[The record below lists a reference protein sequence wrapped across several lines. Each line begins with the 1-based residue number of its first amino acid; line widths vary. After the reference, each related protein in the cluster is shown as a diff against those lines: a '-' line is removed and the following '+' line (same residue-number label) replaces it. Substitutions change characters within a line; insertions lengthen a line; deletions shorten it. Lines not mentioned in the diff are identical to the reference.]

1 MQPQHPQLAVSAA
14 IFRDGKILLV
24 RRARSPAKGFYSL
37 PGGRVEFGETLHAAL
52 HREVDEETALKI
64 EIVGLAGWREVVPGT
79 TGGGH
84 YLIMSF
90 AARWMAGE
98 PVLNDEHDDFKWLDP
113 DALGDLKTTGGLQEV
128 IQSARGILGLT
139 TLKPRLASSALK
151 RHITGAPDPFM
162 SKHLLAIFLLISVC
176 ISGPARAQDAAAPFD
191 GDLQR
196 LAEILGT
203 LHYLRGICGTNEG
216 PKWRNE
222 MQALIDAETPS
233 GDRRARMIAGFN
245 RGYNGFQQTYRTCTP
260 AATVAIR
267 RYIEE
272 GSKISRDLTARY
284 AN

>member
-1 MQPQHPQLAVSAA
+1 
-14 IFRDGKILLV
+14 
-24 RRARSPAKGFYSL
+24 
-37 PGGRVEFGETLHAAL
+37 
-52 HREVDEETALKI
+52 
-64 EIVGLAGWREVVPGT
+64 
-79 TGGGH
+79 
-84 YLIMSF
+84 
-90 AARWMAGE
+90 
-98 PVLNDEHDDFKWLDP
+98 
-113 DALGDLKTTGGLQEV
+113 
-128 IQSARGILGLT
+128 
-139 TLKPRLASSALK
+139 
-151 RHITGAPDPFM
+151 M
-162 SKHLLAIFLLISVC
+162 SKKFSAYLLAILIIVPVC
-176 ISGPARAQDAAAPFD
+176 HPGPARAQDAAAPFD

-260 AATVAIR
+260 AASIAIR

>member
-1 MQPQHPQLAVSAA
+1 MSKYFL
-14 IFRDGKILLV
+14 
-24 RRARSPAKGFYSL
+24 
-37 PGGRVEFGETLHAAL
+37 AAL
-52 HREVDEETALKI
+52 I
-64 EIVGLAGWREVVPGT
+64 FI
-79 TGGGH
+79 
-84 YLIMSF
+84 
-90 AARWMAGE
+90 
-98 PVLNDEHDDFKWLDP
+98 
-113 DALGDLKTTGGLQEV
+113 
-128 IQSARGILGLT
+128 SAC
-139 TLKPRLASSALK
+139 
-151 RHITGAPDPFM
+151 
-162 SKHLLAIFLLISVC
+162 HL
-176 ISGPARAQDAAAPFD
+176 GPARAQDAAAPFD

-203 LHYLRGICGTNEG
+203 LHYLRGICGNNEG
-216 PKWRNE
+216 PKWRNQ